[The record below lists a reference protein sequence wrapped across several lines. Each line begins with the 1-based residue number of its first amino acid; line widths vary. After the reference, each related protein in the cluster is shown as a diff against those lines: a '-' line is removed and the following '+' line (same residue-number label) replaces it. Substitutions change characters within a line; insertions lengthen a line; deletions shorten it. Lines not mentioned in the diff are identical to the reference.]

1 MYSCYVSYSK
11 ASKSLQAC
19 IKVTNESDIQSATET
34 ALWDTIH
41 SCLHSVRDLMTSSS
55 NHNTIKTITQQ
66 RESQHWVSRYWKTDL
81 GVVSKNVTLKPVSM
95 NNSALKKRINT
106 EQNRKQNGISMALWA
121 IWDTGNVRTNIIV
134 RKRTWRRPPYYR
146 FNIKNSE
153 NTPISLPTA
162 ANEAERNMKSNSQTC
177 YIELGMGHNLKT
189 IFGKGC
195 HMSEQRKIHL
205 PIRHA
210 SNICKYFFAFS
221 GLHNC

>member
-1 MYSCYVSYSK
+1 
-11 ASKSLQAC
+11 
-19 IKVTNESDIQSATET
+19 
-34 ALWDTIH
+34 
-41 SCLHSVRDLMTSSS
+41 MTSSP
-55 NHNTIKTITQQ
+55 NRNTIKTITQQ

-95 NNSALKKRINT
+95 NNSALKKSINT

-121 IWDTGNVRTNIIV
+121 FWDTGNVRTNIIV

-146 FNIKNSE
+146 LNIKNSE

-162 ANEAERNMKSNSQTC
+162 ANEAERNIMSNSQTC

-189 IFGKGC
+189 IFGKDC

-221 GLHNC
+221 GLCNC